1 MIRIL
6 ALLAALLLAPPLAAQ
21 DAERGREINTTCA
34 GCHGDHGQGGKRGEY
49 PRLAGQRVGYL
60 EEQLRAYRSRKRHN
74 IPMFPYTQERELSDE
89 DIADVSA
96 YLASVQLPTKPP
108 VFKDSDDA
116 LTRLLAMDKVMIIP
130 RVEGDLANGGAI
142 YKQECASC
150 HMAHGRGRGDI
161 PMLVGQYT
169 SYLKRQMDIYRRGE
183 RAHDEDTPNKG
194 VLNGLQEK
202 DLQDIL
208 AYLTSLQDQE

>member
-1 MIRIL
+1 VQVSAKDKGTGKEQQIRIQ
-6 ALLAALLLAPPLAAQ
+6 AS
-21 DAERGREINTTCA
+21 
-34 GCHGDHGQGGKRGEY
+34 GG
-49 PRLAGQRVGYL
+49 
-60 EEQLRAYRSRKRHN
+60 
-74 IPMFPYTQERELSDE
+74 LSDA
-89 DIADVSA
+89 DIEDVSA
-96 YLASVQLPTKPP
+96 YLAQIELPTRWP

-142 YKQECASC
+142 YTQECASC

-183 RAHDEDTPNKG
+183 RAHDEDTPTKG